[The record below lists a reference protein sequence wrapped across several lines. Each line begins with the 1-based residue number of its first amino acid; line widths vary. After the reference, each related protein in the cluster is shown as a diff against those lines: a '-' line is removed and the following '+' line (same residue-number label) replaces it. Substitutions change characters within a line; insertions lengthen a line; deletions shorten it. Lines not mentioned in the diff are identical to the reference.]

1 MSGLKQMLD
10 KARRAI
16 LRKGVAPQDADD
28 LVQEAFLRVEAF
40 ERTQTVKSQ
49 EALLIKAAVNLS
61 FDAARRRKVTPFV
74 DIGEDLGAAP
84 DRTPLPDEILR
95 AQDRLKRAAQGL
107 EQLPEKTRRIL
118 LSRRLDGRS
127 FKDIAAAEGMSVA
140 AVEKQVARA
149 TLELTKWMDEW

>member
-1 MSGLKQMLD
+1 MLD